1 MTPPCNEIT
10 MFDINEISKLKKEKS
25 SLEGKSTTELKSD
38 IRILKTRIGFLKGT
52 MEHPGYEEL
61 QRMPGFNKA
70 AELEEAQIQL
80 EKTIDA
86 LIKTGEPYKLS
97 ASELRAKKF
106 DDNIQAIDKI
116 MYGEERKFGNF
127 EVRTY
132 TIAEAHV
139 HLDIKEF
146 TKGICQEELDRPKV
160 FCAKEEFLA
169 GLRELRIGEWRRNY
183 DPSRFDCVDL
193 DGIHWELE
201 ISFSNKCRPFNI
213 QGTNSYPYNFK
224 KFRKLLGLK
233 NYES

>member
-1 MTPPCNEIT
+1 
-10 MFDINEISKLKKEKS
+10 
-25 SLEGKSTTELKSD
+25 
-38 IRILKTRIGFLKGT
+38 

-61 QRMPGFNKA
+61 QEIPGFNKA

-86 LIKTGEPYKLS
+86 LIKAGEPYKLS
-97 ASELRAKKF
+97 ASELKAKNF

-116 MYGEERKFGNF
+116 EYGEGRNLGDF
-127 EVRTY
+127 EIRTY
-132 TIAEAHV
+132 TIVEAQV
-139 HLDIKEF
+139 LLETKEF
-146 TKGICQEELDRPKV
+146 IKGICQEELDPPKV
-160 FCAKEEFLA
+160 FCAN
-169 GLRELRIGEWRRNY
+169 IGEWRRNY
-183 DPSRFDCVDL
+183 DPSRFDCVVL

>member
-1 MTPPCNEIT
+1 MTPPCNAVT
-10 MFDINEISKLKKEKS
+10 MINDLFKLKAKNC

-52 MEHPGYEEL
+52 MEHPGYEER
-61 QRMPGFNKA
+61 QEIPGFNKA
-70 AELEEAQIQL
+70 AELEEAQLQL
-80 EKTIDA
+80 KNTIDA
-86 LIKTGEPYKLS
+86 LIKAGEPYKLS

-139 HLDIKEF
+139 LLDIKEF

-183 DPSRFDCVDL
+183 DPSRFDCVVL